1 MADLLKELESFSS
14 GLEEVKPK
22 EQVVG
27 TGYVKEKDT
36 ASERFLERISEMG
49 YDLTELVGALKTWG
63 NQLLLSCAGSGKT
76 TSIVLKLL
84 YGTKT
89 GKLTQKVEINGNTVR
104 TMARIWVSTFL
115 RSGAKELEYEVAKWN
130 KKLGYVDTSKS
141 ISFSTIHA
149 EFKSVLNACG
159 ISTNFINAKDN
170 SVALRNIVKRFG
182 VRSNGKFLNSE
193 QLTDLEGALT
203 YTRNRLDE
211 KRYVHQVYTDLGLT
225 SIEIDAI
232 LNDWYKAREAAGKMD
247 FEDLQDILY
256 TKLFVEEDQNI
267 IDCVTDRYDFLFI
280 DEFQDT
286 SQKQY
291 AILKVYMQHAKQTV
305 VVGDDDQ
312 TIYSWR
318 GSDHQII
325 TKKFIEDFSPS
336 VSKLST
342 NYRCP
347 ANIVNSIVPS
357 IERNSERLEKS
368 IRASKEGGE
377 VRLGVFPTYNAMVKK
392 LNELIYQDISD
403 RMNVAIICRENSDG
417 LLPAMMLDR
426 DGRFSFS
433 ISGEGMSLNS
443 YMVKQAM
450 NVVRLVSEKAT
461 SGVASALKQLTYS
474 TWEVDSLVSAL
485 KNSGET
491 IWNVPMDEV
500 SYSCPSISGILEEWR
515 NVYRSVEEGKI
526 SEMDLVEYLLSYY
539 HNFVYEKESTYN
551 MRMRS
556 ILSSF
561 VVLVRSD
568 GFSSASEFLYE
579 LNEMNLRLQSR
590 MKLNNVDIRIVT
602 VHEFKGKEVDSG
614 YVWNDS
620 FEVFPHKKAETQE
633 ELEEERRNH
642 YIACTRPKKRLTI
655 MTIQGKEG
663 MFISEMDLSNAIR
676 VDTVSGAKGSL
687 KGREDS
693 VEARNRRRL
702 LGESLEE
709 GLGE

>member
-63 NQLLLSCAGSGKT
+63 NQLVLSCAGSGKT
-76 TSIVLKLL
+76 TFTVLKLL

-474 TWEVDSLVSAL
+474 TWEVDTLVSAL

-515 NVYRSVEEGKI
+515 NVYRSVKEGKI

-709 GLGE
+709 GSRE

>member
-14 GLEEVKPK
+14 GLEEVTPK
-22 EQVVG
+22 EQVKG

-63 NQLLLSCAGSGKT
+63 NQLVLSCAGSGKT
-76 TSIVLKLL
+76 TFTVLKLL

-211 KRYVHQVYTDLGLT
+211 KRYAHQVYTDLGLT

-515 NVYRSVEEGKI
+515 NVYRSIEEGKI

-702 LGESLEE
+702 LGESSEE
-709 GLGE
+709 GNSE

>member
-14 GLEEVKPK
+14 GLEELKPK

-76 TSIVLKLL
+76 TSIVLKIL

-115 RSGAKELEYEVAKWN
+115 RSGAEELEYEVAKWN

-515 NVYRSVEEGKI
+515 NVYRSVEEGRI

-568 GFSSASEFLYE
+568 GFNSASEFLYE

-687 KGREDS
+687 KGREGS

-709 GLGE
+709 GGSE

>member
-76 TSIVLKLL
+76 TSIVLKIL

-392 LNELIYQDISD
+392 LNDLIYQDISD

-676 VDTVSGAKGSL
+676 VDTVTGVKGSL

-709 GLGE
+709 GSGE

>member
-14 GLEEVKPK
+14 NLEEVKPK
-22 EQVVG
+22 EQVAG
-27 TGYVKEKDT
+27 TGYLKEKDT

-63 NQLLLSCAGSGKT
+63 NQLVLSCAGSGKT
-76 TSIVLKLL
+76 TFTVLKLL

-256 TKLFVEEDQNI
+256 KKLFVEEDQNV

-325 TKKFIEDFSPS
+325 TKKFIEDFNPS

-392 LNELIYQDISD
+392 LNDLIYQDISD

-426 DGRFSFS
+426 GGRFSFS

-450 NVVRLVSEKAT
+450 NVVRLVNEKAT

-491 IWNVPMDEV
+491 IWNVPMDEL

-515 NVYRSVEEGKI
+515 NVYESVKADKI

-539 HNFVYEKESTYN
+539 HNFVYVKESTYN

-620 FEVFPHKKAETQE
+620 FEVYPHKKAETQE

-663 MFISEMDLSNAIR
+663 MFISEMDLTNAIR
-676 VDTVSGAKGSL
+676 VDTVTGVKGSL

-709 GLGE
+709 GSGE

>member
-63 NQLLLSCAGSGKT
+63 NQLVLSCAGSGKT
-76 TSIVLKLL
+76 TFTVLKLL

-474 TWEVDSLVSAL
+474 TWEVDTLVSAL

-709 GLGE
+709 GSRE

>member
-1 MADLLKELESFSS
+1 
-14 GLEEVKPK
+14 
-22 EQVVG
+22 
-27 TGYVKEKDT
+27 
-36 ASERFLERISEMG
+36 
-49 YDLTELVGALKTWG
+49 
-63 NQLLLSCAGSGKT
+63 
-76 TSIVLKLL
+76 
-84 YGTKT
+84 
-89 GKLTQKVEINGNTVR
+89 
-104 TMARIWVSTFL
+104 
-115 RSGAKELEYEVAKWN
+115 
-130 KKLGYVDTSKS
+130 
-141 ISFSTIHA
+141 
-149 EFKSVLNACG
+149 
-159 ISTNFINAKDN
+159 
-170 SVALRNIVKRFG
+170 
-182 VRSNGKFLNSE
+182 
-193 QLTDLEGALT
+193 
-203 YTRNRLDE
+203 
-211 KRYVHQVYTDLGLT
+211 
-225 SIEIDAI
+225 
-232 LNDWYKAREAAGKMD
+232 
-247 FEDLQDILY
+247 
-256 TKLFVEEDQNI
+256 
-267 IDCVTDRYDFLFI
+267 
-280 DEFQDT
+280 
-286 SQKQY
+286 
-291 AILKVYMQHAKQTV
+291 
-305 VVGDDDQ
+305 
-312 TIYSWR
+312 
-318 GSDHQII
+318 
-325 TKKFIEDFSPS
+325 
-336 VSKLST
+336 
-342 NYRCP
+342 
-347 ANIVNSIVPS
+347 
-357 IERNSERLEKS
+357 
-368 IRASKEGGE
+368 
-377 VRLGVFPTYNAMVKK
+377 MVKK

-515 NVYRSVEEGKI
+515 NVYRSIEEGKI

-663 MFISEMDLSNAIR
+663 MFISEMDLTNAIR

-702 LGESLEE
+702 LGESSEE
-709 GLGE
+709 GSRE

>member
-63 NQLLLSCAGSGKT
+63 NQLVLSCAGSGKT
-76 TSIVLKLL
+76 TFTVLKLL

-211 KRYVHQVYTDLGLT
+211 NRYVHQVYTDLGLT

-392 LNELIYQDISD
+392 LNDLIYQDISD

-702 LGESLEE
+702 LGESSEE
-709 GLGE
+709 SSEG

>member
-22 EQVVG
+22 EQVLG

-76 TSIVLKLL
+76 TSIVLKIL

-568 GFSSASEFLYE
+568 GFNSASEFLYE

-663 MFISEMDLSNAIR
+663 MFISEMDLTGAIR

-709 GLGE
+709 GGSE

>member
-14 GLEEVKPK
+14 NLEEVKPK
-22 EQVVG
+22 EQVAG
-27 TGYVKEKDT
+27 TGYVREKDT

-63 NQLLLSCAGSGKT
+63 NQLVLSCAGSGKT
-76 TSIVLKLL
+76 TFTVLKLL

-211 KRYVHQVYTDLGLT
+211 KRYVHQVYTGLGLT

-232 LNDWYKAREAAGKMD
+232 LNYWYKAREAAGKMD

-392 LNELIYQDISD
+392 LNDLIYQDISD

-433 ISGEGMSLNS
+433 ISSEGMSLNS

-515 NVYRSVEEGKI
+515 NVYESVKEGKI

-539 HNFVYEKESTYN
+539 QNFVYDKGSTYN

-693 VEARNRRRL
+693 LEARNRRRL
-702 LGESLEE
+702 LGESLED
-709 GLGE
+709 GSGE

>member
-36 ASERFLERISEMG
+36 ASERFLERVSEMG

-63 NQLLLSCAGSGKT
+63 NQLVLSCAGSGKT
-76 TSIVLKLL
+76 TFTVLKLL

-256 TKLFVEEDQNI
+256 TKLFVEEDQNV

-392 LNELIYQDISD
+392 LNDLIYQDISD

-450 NVVRLVSEKAT
+450 NVVRLVNEKAT

-515 NVYRSVEEGKI
+515 NVYESVKADKI

-539 HNFVYEKESTYN
+539 HNFVYAKESTYN

-561 VVLVRSD
+561 VVLVMSD

-676 VDTVSGAKGSL
+676 VDTVTGVKGSL

-709 GLGE
+709 CSGE

>member
-22 EQVVG
+22 EQVKG

-63 NQLLLSCAGSGKT
+63 NQLVLSCAGSGKT
-76 TSIVLKLL
+76 TFTVLKLL

-515 NVYRSVEEGKI
+515 NVYRSVEEGKV

-702 LGESLEE
+702 LGESSEE
-709 GLGE
+709 GSRG

>member
-22 EQVVG
+22 EQVKG

-63 NQLLLSCAGSGKT
+63 NQLVLSCAGSGKT
-76 TSIVLKLL
+76 TFTVLKLL

-515 NVYRSVEEGKI
+515 NVYRSVEEGKV

-663 MFISEMDLSNAIR
+663 MFISEMDLSNATR

-702 LGESLEE
+702 LGESSEE
-709 GLGE
+709 GSSE